1 MTLKR
6 ALNGRLGDLVVGRNT
21 RHRQG
26 ERVWLKV
33 AEAFEKFERGS
44 NSDGLT
50 IDATAL

>member
-1 MTLKR
+1 VPTVAGAEDR
-6 ALNGRLGDLVVGRNT
+6 AANG
-21 RHRQG
+21 
-26 ERVWLKV
+26 LKV